1 MCVITGKQEGGTGG
15 ESTDQGG
22 LDPTDSSCAAVLD
35 PQEDFQEAA
44 RSCVPQESSWGLLVR
59 TPHLHTPILTHQGPK
74 STPQEFNLTTLLDCI
89 T

>member
-44 RSCVPQESSWGLLVR
+44 
-59 TPHLHTPILTHQGPK
+59 
-74 STPQEFNLTTLLDCI
+74 
-89 T
+89 